1 MTRFAPLPPPH
12 TTREARAVETWSRRF
27 RALGVSPATAHK
39 LARHRIEV
47 AVGGVAFATGV
58 IGAVVATR
66 RGQDTPRAAEPSGR
80 TSSVLARPRPVAVA
94 WLGPVSAAQVAGA
107 ELAGVP
113 VVHRTCTGD
122 GSPSCSRI
130 ADSWLDGDGRRLPG
144 CRRALGL
151 PAGPL
156 VVAAFSAGGH
166 IVKRLLAH
174 PRDRAEVAA
183 VVLADATYTTEWT
196 DRAQA
201 LAAPIGSLVD
211 YAAEAAG
218 GARLLVATASSA
230 PNKQHPTG
238 AQTLAAIARAIGG
251 RVRLGEEALAGLPAP
266 ERSWGG
272 GGVHLLDY
280 GARYSHA
287 RHATELAP
295 KVWAALVRPWFEGV
309 SGAEEAS

>member
-1 MTRFAPLPPPH
+1 MTRFAPLPPPR
-12 TTREARAVETWSRRF
+12 TTREARAIETWARRF
-27 RALGVSPATAHK
+27 RGLGVSPATAHK
-39 LARHRIEV
+39 LARHRLEV

-66 RGQDTPRAAEPSGR
+66 RSQDAPRAAEPPGR
-80 TSSVLARPRPVAVA
+80 TSSVRVRLRPVAVV

-122 GSPSCSRI
+122 GSPSCGQI
-130 ADSWLDGDGRRLPG
+130 ADGWLDGEGRRLPG
-144 CRRALGL
+144 CRRALRL

-156 VVAAFSAGGH
+156 VLAGFSAGGH
-166 IVKRLLAH
+166 IVKRLLAD

-183 VVLADATYTTEWT
+183 VVLADATYTTEWA
-196 DRAQA
+196 DRAHA

-218 GARLLVATASSA
+218 GARLFVATASSA

-238 AQTLAAIARAIGG
+238 TQTLAAVARELGS
-251 RVRLGEEALAGLPAP
+251 RVRVEEDALAGLPAP
-266 ERSWGG
+266 ERRWEG

-280 GARYSHA
+280 GARYTHA
-287 RHATELAP
+287 AHATELAP

-309 SGAEEAS
+309 S

>member
-1 MTRFAPLPPPH
+1 MTRFAPLSPPRAP
-12 TTREARAVETWSRRF
+12 REARAIETWARRF
-27 RALGVSPATAHK
+27 RGLGVSPATAHK
-39 LARHRIEV
+39 LARHRV
-47 AVGGVAFATGV
+47 ALAVGGVAFATGV
-58 IGAVVATR
+58 IGAVIATR
-66 RGQDTPRAAEPSGR
+66 RGQDAPRAAEPFGR
-80 TSSVLARPRPVAVA
+80 TSSVRVRPRPVAVA
-94 WLGPVSAAQVAGA
+94 WLGPVSAAQVSSA

-122 GSPSCSRI
+122 GSPSCSQI

-156 VVAAFSAGGH
+156 VLAAFSAGGH
-166 IVKRLLAH
+166 IVKRLLAD

-218 GARLLVATASSA
+218 GGRLFVASASSA

-238 AQTLAAIARAIGG
+238 AQTLAAVARELGS
-251 RVRLGEEALAGLPAP
+251 RVHAEEGTLAGLPAP
-266 ERSWGG
+266 ERCWEG

-287 RHATELAP
+287 AHATELAP

-309 SGAEEAS
+309 S

>member
-1 MTRFAPLPPPH
+1 MTRFAPLPPPRA
-12 TTREARAVETWSRRF
+12 TRGARAIETWARRF
-27 RALGVSPATAHK
+27 RGLGVSPATAHK
-39 LARHRIEV
+39 LARHRLEV

-58 IGAVVATR
+58 LGAVVATR
-66 RGQDTPRAAEPSGR
+66 RGQDAPRAAEPPGR
-80 TSSVLARPRPVAVA
+80 TSSVHLRPRPVAVA

-122 GSPSCSRI
+122 GSPSCSQI
-130 ADSWLDGDGRRLPG
+130 ADGWLDGEGRRLPG
-144 CRRALGL
+144 CRRALRL

-156 VVAAFSAGGH
+156 VLAAFSAGGH
-166 IVKRLLAH
+166 IVKRLLAN

-218 GARLLVATASSA
+218 GARLFVATASSA

-238 AQTLAAIARAIGG
+238 AQTLAAVARELGS
-251 RVRLGEEALAGLPAP
+251 RVRVEEGALAGLPAP
-266 ERSWGG
+266 ERRWKG

-287 RHATELAP
+287 GHATELAP

-309 SGAEEAS
+309 T